1 MSNNDNKTTDTSPQI
16 STAQTSTAQ
25 TSTMINEYKLFCI
38 ANVQKLPDINKK
50 NLLMKILDAD
60 ISQSVLNDAIP
71 DLTKKNPATDGT
83 RIFMDNLPDDLIVE
97 IYKDIST
104 CLKYNVVK

>member
-1 MSNNDNKTTDTSPQI
+1 MSNNDNKTTDTPQ
-16 STAQTSTAQ
+16 QTQ
-25 TSTMINEYKLFCI
+25 TTTTTQTMINEYKLFCI

-50 NLLMKILDAD
+50 NLLMKILDAY
-60 ISQSVLNDAIP
+60 IPQSVLNDAIP

-97 IYKDIST
+97 IYKDISN